1 MKISILVPVF
11 NEEKNLPSLFKGLK
25 LFAGEHEII
34 LVDNNSEDGSL
45 KLLQAFAA
53 GKKQV
58 RVLEERRRGF
68 AEPLNKAVAEASG
81 ELLLFLDAGAVPS
94 SGWVKAMANTE
105 ADLVVGETVSAP
117 EKRVTA
123 YGKLSA
129 ELFRE
134 HSRKAARAEGHSLPW
149 GPACNLGVQKKWF
162 EEVGPFSSEAAGA
175 FDIDFCWR
183 ALLAGAQIR
192 YAPKAVVSH
201 RRRSE
206 REALLRQFDRY
217 GQSEAWLHRTWAFLL
232 GAENASFDPL
242 VAGVDAF
249 LRLRH
254 HSRAA
259 KFKSLARPLD
269 EVSAAFSAGV
279 RLGFERAHRPCPLE
293 RPYPVRTVSWWVNPK
308 EMVVYVPG
316 RGATNLKGNALAV
329 WRAHEEGASLAEL
342 GKLFVKL
349 YRAPPEEAE
358 EAAAEFIEELSPAIW
373 EPT

>member
-1 MKISILVPVF
+1 
-11 NEEKNLPSLFKGLK
+11 
-25 LFAGEHEII
+25 
-34 LVDNNSEDGSL
+34 
-45 KLLQAFAA
+45 
-53 GKKQV
+53 
-58 RVLEERRRGF
+58 
-68 AEPLNKAVAEASG
+68 
-81 ELLLFLDAGAVPS
+81 
-94 SGWVKAMANTE
+94 
-105 ADLVVGETVSAP
+105 
-117 EKRVTA
+117 
-123 YGKLSA
+123 
-129 ELFRE
+129 
-134 HSRKAARAEGHSLPW
+134 
-149 GPACNLGVQKKWF
+149 LGVQKKWF

-183 ALLAGAQIR
+183 ALLAGAKLL

-201 RRRSE
+201 QRRSE

-232 GAENASFDPL
+232 GAENAGFHPL

-293 RPYPVRTVSWWVNPK
+293 RPYPVRTVSWWVSPK
-308 EMVVYVPG
+308 EMVVFVPG

-349 YRAPPEEAE
+349 YRATPEEAE

-373 EPT
+373 EPM

>member
-1 MKISILVPVF
+1 
-11 NEEKNLPSLFKGLK
+11 
-25 LFAGEHEII
+25 
-34 LVDNNSEDGSL
+34 
-45 KLLQAFAA
+45 
-53 GKKQV
+53 
-58 RVLEERRRGF
+58 
-68 AEPLNKAVAEASG
+68 VAEAGG

-94 SGWVKAMANTE
+94 SGWVKAMASAE

-117 EKRVTA
+117 AKRITA

-149 GPACNLGVQKKWF
+149 GPVCNLGVRKKWF

-183 ALLAGAQIR
+183 ALLAGAKLL

-201 RRRSE
+201 QRRSE

-232 GAENASFDPL
+232 GAENAGFHPL

-293 RPYPVRTVSWWVNPK
+293 RPYPVRTVSWWVSPK
-308 EMVVYVPG
+308 EMVVFVPG

-349 YRAPPEEAE
+349 YRATPEEAE

-373 EPT
+373 EPM